1 MPTSMPARGQDCLVV
16 FSPLP
21 PLENG
26 IADYAAELLPL
37 LAAARDVVV
46 VIDDHAPEPLAQ
58 AGYTSMRLADYVARE
73 AEFEHA
79 PHLYQIGNNPD
90 HVYLLPWLLRRP
102 GVVVLHDVSLHHLI
116 DQATLRFGDL
126 DGYCAMLELEYGAP
140 GRVLSAQFREYGWRS
155 RSMFYEMP
163 LTREILGRA
172 RAVIVHS
179 LYAANKVAAQQDG
192 VPVKLVRHHVAR
204 SALGARG
211 AGAREAA
218 RAELGIVDEDTVL
231 LVSLGFITRAKQ
243 TETVLRFLHR
253 HRAEL
258 PPIRYVLAGQDSPQD
273 FDVRSLIANL
283 ELQDIVE
290 ITGYVDE
297 TSFYRHIAA
306 SDIVV
311 NLRYPSGG
319 ETSGTLIR
327 ALGAGA
333 CVVVNDIG
341 SFSEY
346 PDDVCAKVPVDGGVA
361 DADFDRVML
370 PLITSPARRRRLSE
384 RARDYMRQTHS
395 IQESARRYLQ
405 VLKEHGGRSVL
416 PLAERSGRGLLPAAR
431 REALLR
437 ELPPD
442 ERRGLPLWAA
452 EGAVPWCM
460 DEADRVLLV
469 GGAGS
474 HADRL
479 HRLFGYPPASID
491 AMPGGALPAATP
503 RRSHR
508 VALLDMEL
516 AHCRERLLPALQRL
530 NARLAFDGQL
540 LLTIVE
546 HAAAVGSDT
555 VADASRA
562 LEGCG
567 FVIEQVLRTRETLSF
582 ALDAQPD
589 VRDEAPDGDAVL
601 IRARKAS
608 EFASGRAAFPVAA
621 SLHAAA

>member
-1 MPTSMPARGQDCLVV
+1 MPTSMPAPHRDCLVV

-26 IADYAAELLPL
+26 IADYAAELMPL

-46 VIDDHAPEPLAQ
+46 VIDDHAPEPPAH
-58 AGYTSMRLADYVARE
+58 AAYTSMRLADYVARE
-73 AEFEHA
+73 VEFERT
-79 PHLYQIGNNPD
+79 PHLYQIGNNAD

-140 GRVLSAQFREYGWRS
+140 GRVLSSQFREYGWRS

-192 VPVKLVRHHVAR
+192 VPVKLVRHHVAH
-204 SALGARG
+204 SAATART
-211 AGAREAA
+211 AGARESA
-218 RAELGIVDEDTVL
+218 RAELGIADDTVL

-243 TETVLRFLHR
+243 TEAVLRFLHR
-253 HRAEL
+253 HRATL

-273 FDVRSLIANL
+273 FDVRSLIANV
-283 ELQDIVE
+283 ELQDIVT

-297 TSFYRHIAA
+297 KSFYRHIAA

-333 CVVVNDIG
+333 CIVVNDIG

-346 PDDVCAKVPVDGGVA
+346 PDDVCAKVPVDAGVA

-370 PLITSPARRRRLSE
+370 PLIASPARRRRLSE

-405 VLKEHGGRSVL
+405 VLKEHGKRSVL
-416 PLAERSGRGLLPAAR
+416 PLAERSGRGLLPASL

-442 ERRGLPLWAA
+442 ERRCLPLWVT
-452 EGAVPWCM
+452 EGAVPCCM
-460 DEADRVLLV
+460 DQADRVLLV

-474 HADRL
+474 HATHL
-479 HRLFGYPPASID
+479 NRLFGYRPTSID
-491 AMPGGALPAATP
+491 VLPTSTLPAATP
-503 RRSHR
+503 RRSHQ
-508 VALLDMEL
+508 VAMLDMEL
-516 AHCRERLLPALQRL
+516 VHCRERLVPTLQRL
-530 NARLAFDGQL
+530 NARLTFDGQL

-546 HAAAVGSDT
+546 HAAAVSSDT
-555 VADASRA
+555 VVDASRA

-567 FVIEQVLRTRETLSF
+567 FVIEQVVRSRETLSF
-582 ALDAQPD
+582 ALDAQAND
-589 VRDEAPDGDAVL
+589 RDEPPDGDAVL
-601 IRARKAS
+601 IRVRKNS
-608 EFASGRAAFPVAA
+608 EFASGRAAFGVAG
-621 SLHAAA
+621 SSHAAA

>member
-1 MPTSMPARGQDCLVV
+1 MPSSMPASSRDCLVV
-16 FSPLP
+16 FSPMP

-26 IADYAAELLPL
+26 IADYAAELMPL
-37 LAAARDVVV
+37 LAAVRDVVV
-46 VIDDHAPEPLAQ
+46 VIDDHAPEPPAQ
-58 AGYTSMRLADYVARE
+58 AAYAAMRLADYVERE

-79 PHLYQIGNNPD
+79 LHLYQIGNNAD

-140 GRVLSAQFREYGWRS
+140 GRVLSSQFREYGWRS

-204 SALGARG
+204 SASSARA

-218 RAELGIVDEDTVL
+218 RAKLGIADGTVL

-253 HRAEL
+253 HRASL

-297 TSFYRHIAA
+297 PSFYRHIAA

-346 PDDVCAKVPVDGGVA
+346 PDDVCAKVPVDAGVA

-395 IQESARRYLQ
+395 IQESARRYLE
-405 VLKEHGGRSVL
+405 VLKEHGRRSVL
-416 PLAERSGRGLLPAAR
+416 PLAERSGHGLLPAAR
-431 REALLR
+431 REALLG
-437 ELPPD
+437 ELPAD
-442 ERRGLPLWAA
+442 ERRRLPLWAT
-452 EGAVPWCM
+452 EGVVPWCT

-469 GGAGS
+469 GDAGS
-474 HADRL
+474 HADHL
-479 HRLFGYPPASID
+479 HGLFGYPPASID
-491 AMPGGALPAATP
+491 VVPAGALPGATP

-508 VALLDMEL
+508 IALLDMEL
-516 AHCRERLLPALQRL
+516 AHCRERLVPALRRL

-546 HAAAVGSDT
+546 HAAAVSSDAVT
-555 VADASRA
+555 DASRA

-567 FVIEQVLRTRETLSF
+567 FVIEQVVRTRETLSF
-582 ALDAQPD
+582 ALDAQVD
-589 VRDEAPDGDAVL
+589 DRDEAPDGDAVL
-601 IRARKAS
+601 IRARKGS
-608 EFASGRAAFPVAA
+608 EFASDRAAFGVATP
-621 SLHAAA
+621 SHAAA